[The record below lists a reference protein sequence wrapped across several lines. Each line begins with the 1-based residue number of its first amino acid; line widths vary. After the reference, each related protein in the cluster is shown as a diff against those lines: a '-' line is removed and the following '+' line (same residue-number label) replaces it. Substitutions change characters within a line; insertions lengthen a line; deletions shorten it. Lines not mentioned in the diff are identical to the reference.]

1 MKQKIPAF
9 ETSCRKK
16 TGETVKPAGFQF
28 FKRFRNIADRYGRY
42 FEFDIPCDTRF
53 HLLRAMPQSARDD
66 RYACR
71 SVSQRFPLD
80 DFGSQPDAV
89 FSCQGILLSR
99 FCQAEAVC
107 SAGAGAALAESS
119 FCADFIIGEG
129 PVSACFIL
137 TVR

>member
-9 ETSCRKK
+9 ETFCRQK
-16 TGETVKPAGFQF
+16 TREMVKRTGFQF
-28 FKRFRNIADRYGRY
+28 CKRFRNIADHDGRY
-42 FEFDIPCDTRF
+42 FEFDVPADFRF
-53 HLLRAMPQSARDD
+53 PLLGTMPQSGCDD

-71 SVSQRFPLD
+71 SVSQRFAFD
-80 DFGSQPDAV
+80 DSGSQPEAV
-89 FSCQGILLSR
+89 FSSQGILLSR

-107 SAGAGAALAESS
+107 SAEAGAALADSS